1 MIRECFK
8 AKTGIIFDMDM
19 LHTEVGMDID
29 LENHRQGHLLPMSLV
44 LTHYCYFRVLEPPAP
59 LSPAKA
65 QQCIRS
71 ISKANARRL
80 ASGRS
85 WKTMFRSKNKIP
97 VSHAPTSSTMSSTPA
112 HGEAYEEM
120 MDALSP
126 IYDQLRIAPFWWIL
140 EFTPLRQLKQQVRAH
155 LL

>member
-1 MIRECFK
+1 
-8 AKTGIIFDMDM
+8 
-19 LHTEVGMDID
+19 
-29 LENHRQGHLLPMSLV
+29 
-44 LTHYCYFRVLEPPAP
+44 
-59 LSPAKA
+59 
-65 QQCIRS
+65 
-71 ISKANARRL
+71 
-80 ASGRS
+80 
-85 WKTMFRSKNKIP
+85 
-97 VSHAPTSSTMSSTPA
+97 MSSTPA